1 MLNWPEEEWE
11 RQAPLIEF
19 TPLEVQNVMTEAG
32 LGEVRHYRN
41 LDGGKFNTNFEVLG
55 YDYHVVIRIYERDP
69 LGLARDEA
77 LEKILPSELP
87 RPKLVHAVHIE
98 RPIGVFEFKHGVKP
112 HELEHLT
119 PQGVESLAY
128 SIGELIGGYAGA
140 KSFEEHGL
148 LDGNLELSKR
158 FGTLESSFED
168 LIEWSLTKG
177 RAGGRM
183 GPTRAARLES
193 LAQRH
198 AQLLRALDG
207 QYGLLHG
214 DLKFSNILVDA
225 ETLKVSALL
234 DWEFVYSGA
243 PLLDL
248 AIFLRHSSKLSP
260 LSKGAIAGF
269 ESSGATVT
277 NEWWETLRLWDLMNL
292 CGFLNGSQHRQKTFD
307 HVLQLLDR
315 NLAEIEELSG

>member
-11 RQAPLIEF
+11 RQAPLIEL
-19 TPLEVQNVMTEAG
+19 TPLEVQNLMTEAG
-32 LGEVRHYRN
+32 LGEVRHYRS
-41 LDGGKFNTNFEVLG
+41 LDGGKFNTNIEVLG
-55 YDYHVVIRIYERDP
+55 QDYHVVIRIYERDP

-87 RPKLVHAVHIE
+87 RPKLIHAVHSE

-112 HELEHLT
+112 HELEYPT
-119 PQGVESLAY
+119 PQDLESVAF
-128 SIGELIGGYAGA
+128 SIGELIGVYAGA

-168 LIEWSLTKG
+168 FIEWSLSKG

-183 GPTRAARLES
+183 GPTRAAKLET

-214 DLKFSNILVDA
+214 DLKFSNILVDP
-225 ETLKVSALL
+225 ETFKVNALL
-234 DWEFVYSGA
+234 DWEFVFSGA
-243 PLLDL
+243 PFLDL
-248 AIFLRHSSKLSP
+248 AIFLRHTQKHTP
-260 LSKGAIAGF
+260 LAEGAIAGF
-269 ESSGATVT
+269 QASGQPLIDP
-277 NEWWETLRLWDLMNL
+277 WWETLRLWDLMNL